1 MAGNQDIVVQ
11 RLKKI
16 LAEDLNLSVD
26 IDQIAD
32 DAALTDGGLNL
43 DSIVIVE
50 LIALIETR
58 FNFQFEDADLRTS
71 TFANLKA
78 LAAVIAKRITV

>member
-11 RLKKI
+11 RLKRI
-16 LAEDLNLSVD
+16 LADDLNLSLN
-26 IDQIAD
+26 IDHIAD

-50 LIALIETR
+50 LIALIESK
-58 FNFQFEDADLRTS
+58 FNFQFDDADLRTS

-78 LAAVIAKRITV
+78 LAAVIAKRITI